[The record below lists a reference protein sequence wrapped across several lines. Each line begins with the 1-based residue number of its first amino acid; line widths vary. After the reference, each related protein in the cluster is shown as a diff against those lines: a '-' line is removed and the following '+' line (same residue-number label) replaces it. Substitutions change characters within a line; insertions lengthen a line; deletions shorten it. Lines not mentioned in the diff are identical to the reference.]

1 MLQFHQSGAP
11 TAGIRWRVFKRGTQ
25 GIALQE
31 SVHSF
36 FQYPA
41 AFAVYQPHR
50 EDAGFETFVEI
61 VFQQFRQVPRGK
73 RVQIQDIFDR

>member
-11 TAGIRWRVFKRGTQ
+11 TAGIRWRIFKRGDQ
-25 GIALQE
+25 GIAFQE

-36 FQYPA
+36 FQNPA
-41 AFAVYQPHR
+41 AFPVNQPHR

-61 VFQQFRQVPRGK
+61 IFQQFGYVSRGK
-73 RVQIQDIFDR
+73 CVQVKDIFDR

>member
-11 TAGIRWRVFKRGTQ
+11 AAGIRWRVLESGDKR
-25 GIALQE
+25 IAPQE
-31 SVHSF
+31 TVYSF

-50 EDAGFETFVEI
+50 EDAGFETFVEVI
-61 VFQQFRQVPRGK
+61 FQQFRHIPREK